1 MKHIQ
6 TFEGFL
12 NESEFLNEAMDVSE
26 NLKKVKTSEELVK
39 AVGSQYLIIHS
50 KHRIGD
56 ETKRGGDYPVM
67 FLIRGLNTS
76 NIKVD
81 ELGYMVHLGDINKF
95 ANDYTG
101 YSKKWSIG
109 EIFTFFEFN
118 KKRGN
123 KIYTISE
130 IPVSKPCKKIYDEW
144 YVNQKE
150 IMSLLGSEA
159 PSPGNRSVMTS
170 GYAITGEG
178 NSHGVRYLEF
188 DGDGK
193 GKTYYWNVYDFAPQ
207 IQDGRS
213 TARFGYGRDQS
224 LYRIDKKSGSRIL
237 KLAERQVAI
246 MKEARTLL
254 GNYYK
259 QEKIQPK

>member
-26 NLKKVKTSEELVK
+26 NLKKVKTAEELVK

-50 KHRIGD
+50 KHRIGN
-56 ETKRGGDYPVM
+56 ETKRGGDYPQM
-67 FLIRGLNTS
+67 MIIRGLNSS

-81 ELGYMVHLGDINKF
+81 EVGYMTHLLDLNKF
-95 ANDYTG
+95 AVDSTG
-101 YSKKWSIG
+101 YSKGWSIG

-123 KIYTISE
+123 RIYTIAE
-130 IPVSKPCKKIYDEW
+130 LPIHKQAKKIYDEW
-144 YVNQKE
+144 YANQKE
-150 IMSLLGSEA
+150 ITSLLGSEA
-159 PSPGNRSVMTS
+159 PNPGNRSVMTS
-170 GYAITGEG
+170 GYAIMGEG
-178 NSHGVRYLEF
+178 QGHGLRYLEF

-193 GKTYYWNVYDFAPQ
+193 GKTYYWNVYDFKPE
-207 IQDGRS
+207 IQNGRS
-213 TARFGYGRDQS
+213 TAKFGYSRDQS
-224 LYRIDKKSGSRIL
+224 LYRIDKKTGSRIL
-237 KLAERQVAI
+237 KIAERQVAL
-246 MKEARTLL
+246 MKEAKDLL
-254 GNYYK
+254 SNYYR